1 VRGHGRVGDGQRP
14 DAASLPPDLTRRLIV
29 AALVVVAFVVGIIA
43 GGQMDPIPDTVN
55 DVFGAKGQDATSQ
68 AIDIIHDDY
77 FHTVD
82 NKDLENA
89 SIGSIIAHIKK
100 RYNDRFSH
108 YFTPSEYDQFKQ
120 GSSLS
125 GVGIAVNQVP
135 EGLRVATVYK
145 HTPARDG
152 GIQPGEIITGVNGHS
167 IAGKD
172 ANLVTNQIRGPAGT
186 KVTLT
191 VKSRDGKSREV
202 TLTRAQ
208 VDIPQV
214 TGRIETINGKK
225 VGYVRLAGFFPGA
238 HGELR
243 KEVENLYARGAQGL
257 ILDLRGNG
265 GGLLTEGVLVSII
278 FVPNGVIVS
287 THGRT
292 QNTRTFDATGDA
304 LPKHPMVVLINGDT
318 ASASEIV
325 TAALEQSGTAKVV
338 GTTSFGK
345 GTFQEVIPL
354 NNGGALDLTVGQYLT
369 RNGTSINDVGIPPQV
384 KAKDNPDTKPDEG
397 LNKALQVLAPSL

>member
-1 VRGHGRVGDGQRP
+1 L
-14 DAASLPPDLTRRLIV
+14 SRRTLAI
-29 AALVVVAFVVGIIA
+29 AALVAVAFVIGIVA
-43 GGQMDPIPDTVN
+43 GGQVNAIRDAVN
-55 DVFGAKGQDATSQ
+55 DVFGVKGQDATSQ
-68 AIDIIHDDY
+68 AIDVIHDDY

-82 NKDLENA
+82 NQDLENSSIA
-89 SIGSIIAHIKK
+89 SIIDHIKE
-100 RYNDRFSH
+100 RYHDRFSH
-108 YFTPSEYDQFKQ
+108 YFTKSEYERFKQ

-125 GVGIAVNQVP
+125 GVGIAVTEVP
-135 EGLRVATVYK
+135 RGLRVATVYK
-145 HTPARDG
+145 HTPAREAH
-152 GIQPGEIITGVNGHS
+152 IQPGEIITGVNGQS

-172 ANLVTNQIRGPAGT
+172 ADAVTSQIRGPEGT

-191 VKSRDGKSREV
+191 IAARDGSSRDV
-202 TLTRAQ
+202 TLTRRE
-208 VDIPQV
+208 VNIPQV
-214 TGRIETINGKK
+214 VGHIETIDGHK

-243 KEVENLYARGAQGL
+243 KEVENLYEQGAQGL

-265 GGLLTEGVLVSII
+265 GGLLTEAVLVSSI

-292 QNTRTFDATGDA
+292 QDTRTFDATGDP
-304 LPKHPMVVLINGDT
+304 LPRHPMVVLINGDT

-325 TAALEQSGTAKVV
+325 TAALEQSGVAKVA

-384 KAKDNPDTKPDEG
+384 KAKDNPKTKPDEG
-397 LNKALQVLAPSL
+397 IQRALQVLAPQL

>member
-1 VRGHGRVGDGQRP
+1 MSRK
-14 DAASLPPDLTRRLIV
+14 LIV
-29 AALVVVAFVVGIIA
+29 AALVAVAFVVGIVA
-43 GGQMDPIPDTVN
+43 GGQVDAIRNGVN
-55 DVFGAKGQDATSQ
+55 DVFGNQSQDATSQ
-68 AIDIIHDDY
+68 AIDVIHDDY

-82 NKDLENA
+82 DKDLENA
-89 SIGSIIAHIKK
+89 SIASIIAHIKQ
-100 RYNDRFSH
+100 RYHDRFSH
-108 YFTPSEYDQFKQ
+108 YFTKSEYDRFKQ

-125 GVGIAVNQVP
+125 GVGIAVNEVP
-135 EGLRVATVYK
+135 RGLRVATVYK
-145 HTPARDG
+145 HTPARDA
-152 GIQPGEIITGVNGHS
+152 GIEPGDVITGVNGHS

-172 ANLVTNQIRGPAGT
+172 ANAVTSEIRGPAGT

-191 VKSRDGKSREV
+191 IASRDGSSRDV
-202 TLTRAQ
+202 TVTRRE

-214 TGRIETINGKK
+214 TGRIETVGGKK

-238 HGELR
+238 HAELR
-243 KEVENLYARGAQGL
+243 KEVERLYQQGAQGL
-257 ILDLRGNG
+257 VLDLRGNG
-265 GGLLTEGVLVSII
+265 GGLLTEAVLVSSI

-287 THGRT
+287 TNGRT
-292 QNTRTFDATGDA
+292 QDTRTFDATGDSI
-304 LPKHPMVVLINGDT
+304 PKHPMVVLINGDT

-384 KAKDNPDTKPDEG
+384 KAKDNPSTKPDEG
-397 LNKALQVLAPSL
+397 LNKALQALAPQL

>member
-1 VRGHGRVGDGQRP
+1 LSRK
-14 DAASLPPDLTRRLIV
+14 LLV
-29 AALVVVAFVVGIIA
+29 AALVAIAFVVGIVA
-43 GGQMDPIPDTVN
+43 GGQVNVIRDAVN
-55 DVFGAKGQDATSQ
+55 DVFGVKGQDATSQ
-68 AIDIIHDDY
+68 AIDVIHDDY

-89 SIGSIIAHIKK
+89 SIASIISHIKE
-100 RYNDRFSH
+100 RYHDRFSN
-108 YFTPSEYDQFKQ
+108 YFTPTEYDRFKQ

-125 GVGIAVNQVP
+125 GVGIAVTAVP
-135 EGLRVATVYK
+135 RGLRVATVYK
-145 HTPARDG
+145 DTPAREAG
-152 GIQPGEIITGVNGHS
+152 VQPGEIITGVNGHS

-172 ANLVTNQIRGPAGT
+172 ENAVTSQIRGPEGT

-191 VKSRDGKSREV
+191 VEAGNRVSRDV
-202 TLTRAQ
+202 TLTRRQ

-214 TGRIETINGKK
+214 TGHIEEVRDAKI
-225 VGYVRLAGFFPGA
+225 GYVRLAGFFPGA

-243 KEVENLYARGAQGL
+243 KEVDNLYRQGAEGL

-265 GGLLTEGVLVSII
+265 GGLLTEAVLVSSI
-278 FVPNGVIVS
+278 FVPDGVIVS

-292 QNTRTFDATGDA
+292 QNTRSFDATGDA
-304 LPKHPMVVLINGDT
+304 LPAHPMVVLINGDT

-345 GTFQEVIPL
+345 GTFQEVVPL

-369 RNGTSINDVGIPPQV
+369 RNGTSINDVGIPPEV
-384 KAKDNPDTKPDEG
+384 KAKDNPKTKPDEG
-397 LNKALQVLAPSL
+397 LRKALNVLAPQL

>member
-1 VRGHGRVGDGQRP
+1 L
-14 DAASLPPDLTRRLIV
+14 SRRTLAI
-29 AALVVVAFVVGIIA
+29 AALVAIAFLVGIVA
-43 GGQMDPIPDTVN
+43 GGQVDAIRDKVD
-55 DVFGAKGQDATSQ
+55 DVFGNKSQDATSQ
-68 AIDIIHDDY
+68 AIDVIHDDY

-82 NKDLENA
+82 DQDLENA
-89 SIGSIIAHIKK
+89 SIASIIDHLKQ
-100 RYNDRFSH
+100 RYHDRFSH
-108 YFTPSEYDQFKQ
+108 YFTKGEYDRFRQ

-125 GVGIAVNQVP
+125 GVGIAVTQV
-135 EGLRVATVYK
+135 ERGLRVATVYK
-145 HTPARDG
+145 HTPAREA
-152 GIQPGEIITGVNGHS
+152 GIQPGEIITGVNGRS

-172 ANLVTNQIRGPAGT
+172 ADVVTSQIRGPAGT

-191 VKSRDGKSREV
+191 IASRDGSSRDV
-202 TLTRAQ
+202 TLTRRE

-214 TGRIETINGKK
+214 AGHIEEIDGKK

-243 KEVENLYARGAQGL
+243 KEVERLYEQGAQGL
-257 ILDLRGNG
+257 VLDLRGNG
-265 GGLLTEGVLVSII
+265 GGLLTEAVLVSSI

-292 QNTRTFDATGDA
+292 QSTKTFEATGDP
-304 LPKHPMVVLINGDT
+304 LPRHPMVVLINGDT

-325 TAALEQSGTAKVV
+325 TAALEQAGIAKVV

-354 NNGGALDLTVGQYLT
+354 NNGGALDLTVGEYLT
-369 RNGTSINDVGIPPQV
+369 RDGTSINGIGIAPQV
-384 KAKDNPDTKPDEG
+384 KAKDIPSTKPDEG
-397 LNKALQVLAPSL
+397 LQKALQTLAPQLGGASPNG

>member
-1 VRGHGRVGDGQRP
+1 M
-14 DAASLPPDLTRRLIV
+14 SRRTLAI
-29 AALVVVAFVVGIIA
+29 AALVAIAFVVGIVA
-43 GGQMDPIPDTVN
+43 GGQVNAIRDAVN
-55 DVFGAKGQDATSQ
+55 DVFGTKGQDATSQ
-68 AIDIIHDDY
+68 AIDVIHDDY

-82 NKDLENA
+82 QKDLENA
-89 SIGSIIAHIKK
+89 SIASIISHIKQ
-100 RYNDRFSH
+100 RYHDR
-108 YFTPSEYDQFKQ
+108 FKQ

-125 GVGIAVNQVP
+125 GVGIAVTEVP
-135 EGLRVATVYK
+135 RGLRVATVYK
-145 HTPARDG
+145 HTPARDA
-152 GIQPGEIITGVNGHS
+152 GIQPGEVITGVNGHS

-172 ANLVTNQIRGPAGT
+172 ADAVTSEIRGPAGT
-186 KVTLT
+186 GVTLT
-191 VKSRDGKSREV
+191 VASRDGTSRDV
-202 TLTRAQ
+202 TVTRRE

-214 TGRIETINGKK
+214 VGHIEKVGDSK

-243 KEVENLYARGAQGL
+243 KEVERLYEQGAQGL
-257 ILDLRGNG
+257 VLDLRGNG
-265 GGLLTEGVLVSII
+265 GGLLTEAVLVSSI
-278 FVPNGVIVS
+278 FVPDGVIVS

-292 QNTRTFDATGDA
+292 QNTRTFDATGDP
-304 LPKHPMVVLINGDT
+304 LPRHPMVVLINGDT

-325 TAALEQSGTAKVV
+325 TAALEQVGVAKVV

-384 KAKDNPDTKPDEG
+384 KAKDNPSTKQDEG
-397 LNKALQVLAPSL
+397 LQRALNVLAPQL

>member
-1 VRGHGRVGDGQRP
+1 L
-14 DAASLPPDLTRRLIV
+14 SRRTLVI
-29 AALVVVAFVVGIIA
+29 ATALLVAFVVGIVA
-43 GGQMDPIPDTVN
+43 GGQVDAIRDRVD
-55 DVFGAKGQDATSQ
+55 DVFGNQSQDATSQ
-68 AIDIIHDDY
+68 AIDVIHDDY

-82 NKDLENA
+82 QKDLENA
-89 SIGSIIAHIKK
+89 SIASIIAHIKE
-100 RYNDRFSH
+100 RYHDRFSH
-108 YFTPSEYDQFKQ
+108 YFTPTEYDRFKQ

-125 GVGIAVNQVP
+125 GVGIAVNEVP
-135 EGLRVATVYK
+135 RGLRVATVYK
-145 HTPARDG
+145 QTPAREA
-152 GIQPGEIITGVNGHS
+152 GIKPGEVITAVNGHS

-172 ANLVTNQIRGPAGT
+172 ADAVTSQIRGPEGT

-191 VKSRDGKSREV
+191 VAAIDGPKRDV
-202 TLTRAQ
+202 TLTRRE

-214 TGRIETINGKK
+214 AGHIEKIDGKK

-243 KEVENLYARGAQGL
+243 KEVEKLYQQGAQGMV
-257 ILDLRGNG
+257 LDLRGNG
-265 GGLLTEGVLVSII
+265 GGLLTEGVLVSSI
-278 FVPNGVIVS
+278 FVPDGVIVS

-304 LPKHPMVVLINGDT
+304 LPRHPMVVLINSDT

-325 TAALEQSGTAKVV
+325 TAALEQSGVAKVV

-384 KAKDNPDTKPDEG
+384 KAKDNPKTKPDEG
-397 LNKALQVLAPSL
+397 LQQALQALAPQL